1 MLDLLYLTSLRSK
14 SLGFYCYHFLM
25 NNSHLAGE
33 NRQNRHQ
40 GHCRSIESHLGRG
53 VATIVVTM
61 TPARVVQLGSI
72 IEQHFP
78 VGHIWAQFN
87 Y

>member
-1 MLDLLYLTSLRSK
+1 MDLLYLTSLRSK

-78 VGHIWAQFN
+78 FGRIRAQFK